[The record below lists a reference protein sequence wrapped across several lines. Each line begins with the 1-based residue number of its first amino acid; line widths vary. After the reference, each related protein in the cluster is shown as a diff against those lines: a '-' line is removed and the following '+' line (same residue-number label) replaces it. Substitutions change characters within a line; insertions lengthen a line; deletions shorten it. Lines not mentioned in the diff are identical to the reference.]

1 MRADMAKDEV
11 RGPRWIEMPSIPD
24 DEGMVMEPG
33 QNYHDLADRYPNA
46 PVSRGVGDAIVHRAV
61 LDDITG
67 VTMVMDWVSDG
78 DLVIVEMSR
87 LLSRELELQTAVERL
102 RGFIEDDLC
111 GEVVRLGDSR
121 LLLLP
126 SDFESIQKSEGA
138 SMYI

>member
-1 MRADMAKDEV
+1 VAKGDAG
-11 RGPRWIEMPSIPD
+11 GPRWIDMPSIPD
-24 DEGMVMEPG
+24 DAGMAIEPG
-33 QNYHDLADRYPNA
+33 QNYHDLADRYSNA
-46 PVSRGVGDAIVHRAV
+46 PVSRGSGDAIVHRAV

-102 RGFIEDDLC
+102 RDFIEDDLC

-126 SDFESIQKSEGA
+126 PDFESTRKSDGA